1 MLEEWLAALGKKY
14 KINIVVTKG
23 DNHFVSKTYDITDP
37 MGNGLGFRVSA
48 NDQGVP
54 SVFDTAVFPFEHF
67 NIAEYVTSED
77 ILAAAEHCLTGRLR
91 TRKDFLGRYRLDF
104 DLSTFKGY
112 SKPARKSMGRQ
123 TYRPYSLREAVTPSN
138 KDVPD
143 DNKKDV

>member
-1 MLEEWLAALGKKY
+1 
-14 KINIVVTKG
+14 
-23 DNHFVSKTYDITDP
+23 

-91 TRKDFLGRYRLDF
+91 TRKDFLGRYRLNLTSR
-104 DLSTFKGY
+104 LSRAIQ
-112 SKPARKSMGRQ
+112 KPARKSMGRQ
-123 TYRPYSLREAVTPSN
+123 
-138 KDVPD
+138 
-143 DNKKDV
+143 